1 MQDFQDENRE
11 QIKKLAKFD
20 LEKEELFKR
29 MGVEDFM
36 FHLMILSE
44 NKEE

>member
-1 MQDFQDENRE
+1 MQDFMDESRE

-20 LEKEELFKR
+20 IQKEEQFKR

-36 FHLMILSE
+36 FHLLIISE
-44 NKEE
+44 NNSE

>member
-1 MQDFQDENRE
+1 MQDFSDEQRE

-20 LEKEELFKR
+20 IEKEEQYKR

-36 FHLMILSE
+36 FHLLILSE
-44 NKEE
+44 NE

>member
-1 MQDFQDENRE
+1 MQDFSDDGRE

-20 LEKEELFKR
+20 IEKEEQFKR

-36 FHLMILSE
+36 FHLLVLSE
-44 NKEE
+44 SKEE